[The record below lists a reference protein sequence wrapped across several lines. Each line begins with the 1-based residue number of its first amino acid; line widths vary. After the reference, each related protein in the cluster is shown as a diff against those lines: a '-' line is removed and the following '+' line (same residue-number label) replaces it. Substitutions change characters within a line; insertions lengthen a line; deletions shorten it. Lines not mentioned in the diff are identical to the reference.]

1 MPLSEEE
8 KPKFEEYPLTRG
20 EYITVMTH
28 FYRSEVSRSN
38 TWRQRRDT
46 TSNWA
51 VISAMGLLSFAFGT
65 SSPQSQGTVILGMLV
80 VFHFLHLEARRYRF
94 FDVWRNRTRMIEE
107 NFIGP
112 VITRELHS
120 PEKNWNA
127 LVAGDLLEPR
137 FKISLLQAIRARF
150 IRNYITLF
158 GILLGAWIL
167 KIAKNSN
174 NLSLLERMRADSLL
188 GALEV
193 IMVVGM
199 YGFLIWVYFWIP
211 PVKPP
216 ELSYWSVSTP
226 IKEETRSL

>member
-1 MPLSEEE
+1 MSPD
-8 KPKFEEYPLTRG
+8 KINDNFEDYPLTRN

-28 FYRSEVSRSN
+28 FYRSEVIRSN
-38 TWRQRRDT
+38 TWRQRLDT

-51 VISAMGLLSFAFGT
+51 VITSMGLLSFAFGS
-65 SSPQSQGTVILGMLV
+65 SSPQSHSSVIVGMLV

-112 VITRELHS
+112 VIKRELHS

-127 LVAGDLLEPR
+127 LVAGDLLKPR
-137 FKISLLQAIRARF
+137 FKISLVQAFRARF

-158 GILLGAWIL
+158 VILLGSWIV
-167 KIAKNSN
+167 KISTAS
-174 NLSLLERMRADSLL
+174 SEGHTVLERMQIGGMPGFLAPIIIT
-188 GALEV
+188 
-193 IMVVGM
+193 IM
-199 YGFLIWVYFWIP
+199 YAFLIWLYIFVP

-216 ELSYWSVSTP
+216 ELSYWSESTP
-226 IKEETRSL
+226 IKEENRVD